1 MKDEFNGKI
10 VEEIFGLMTKMYLV
24 KTKKEKMKKAN
35 RMKNNVAKK
44 DICHQDYVD
53 CLFEEKKYA

>member
-10 VEEIFGLMTKMYLV
+10 VEEIFGLMTKMYSM

-53 CLFEEKKYA
+53 CLFE